1 MLLELTP
8 AETAFLTTPVVVA
21 DVFPQ
26 RLTRRLA
33 ATLTARLHLPVRA
46 LTLPAVAPPAA
57 PEIPVWQPD
66 AALAT
71 LWLTRRLGGQR
82 VSGASPFV
90 PAALMRTLDAVLAE
104 SWLDEP
110 APDPLPSS
118 LAWQLGTDLA
128 QATLTLTLPQQPD
141 DLTRWARGVIRH
153 G

>member
-8 AETAFLTTPVVVA
+8 AETAFLTTPVVVSDA
-21 DVFPQ
+21 FPQ

-46 LTLPAVAPPAA
+46 LPLPAVAPSAA
-57 PEIPVWQPD
+57 PAIPVWQPD
-66 AALAT
+66 ATLAT

-82 VSGASPFV
+82 VTGASPFV

-110 APDPLPSS
+110 TADPLPSA

-128 QATLTLTLPQQPD
+128 QATLGLSLPPQPA

>member
-8 AETAFLTTPVVVA
+8 AETAFLTTPVVVSDA
-21 DVFPQ
+21 FLQ

-46 LTLPAVAPPAA
+46 VPLPATAPSAA
-57 PEIPVWQPD
+57 PAVPIWQPD
-66 AALAT
+66 ATLAT
-71 LWLTRRLGGQR
+71 LWLTRRLGGQH
-82 VSGASPFV
+82 VTGASPFV

-110 APDPLPSS
+110 APDPLPPSM
-118 LAWQLGTDLA
+118 AWQLGTDLA
-128 QATLTLTLPQQPD
+128 QATLSLSLPPQPA

>member
-8 AETAFLTTPVVVA
+8 AETAFLTTPVVVS

-46 LTLPAVAPPAA
+46 LPLPAVAPSAA
-57 PEIPVWQPD
+57 PDVPVWQPD
-66 AALAT
+66 ATLAT
-71 LWLTRRLGGQR
+71 LWLTRRLGGRR
-82 VSGASPFV
+82 VTGASPFV

-110 APDPLPSS
+110 VPDPLPSAF
-118 LAWQLGTDLA
+118 AWQLGTDLA
-128 QATLTLTLPQQPD
+128 QATLSLTLPPQPA

>member
-8 AETAFLTTPVVVA
+8 AETAFLTKPVVVA
-21 DVFPQ
+21 DAFPE

-46 LTLPAVAPPAA
+46 LMLPAAAPPAA
-57 PEIPVWQPD
+57 PASPIWQPD

-71 LWLTRRLGGQR
+71 LWLTRRLGGQH
-82 VSGASPFV
+82 VAGASPFV

-110 APDPLPSS
+110 AADPLPSA

-128 QATLTLTLPQQPD
+128 QATLDLALPPQPA

>member
-8 AETAFLTTPVVVA
+8 VETAFLTTPVIVSDA
-21 DVFPQ
+21 FQQ
-26 RLTRRLA
+26 RLTRRLG

-46 LTLPAVAPPAA
+46 APLPAVASSAA
-57 PEIPVWQPD
+57 PAIPVWQPD
-66 AALAT
+66 ATLAT
-71 LWLTRRLGGQR
+71 LWLTRRLGGRR

-110 APDPLPSS
+110 AQDPLPAA

-128 QATLTLTLPQQPD
+128 QATLGLSLPPQPA

>member
-8 AETAFLTTPVVVA
+8 AETAFLTTPVA
-21 DVFPQ
+21 LSDAFPQ

-33 ATLTARLHLPVRA
+33 ATLSARLHLPVRA
-46 LTLPAVAPPAA
+46 LTLPAVAPSAA
-57 PEIPVWQPD
+57 PASPLWQPD

-71 LWLTRRLGGQR
+71 LWLTRRLGGQH
-82 VSGASPFV
+82 VTGASPFV
-90 PAALMRTLDAVLAE
+90 SAALMRTLNAVLAE
-104 SWLDEP
+104 SWLDAP
-110 APDPLPSS
+110 APDPLPSA

-128 QATLTLTLPQQPD
+128 QATLSLSLPPQPA